1 MCDASEASFIIDS
14 KGTVY
19 QADWLNPVPDE
30 LKDKYPIITLN
41 PSNDLYV
48 KMIQADQYPTVNSDI
63 SSWVAPKQPEVTT
76 TQSAPIPIKKPLD
89 RLNAIEKEQE
99 VLKKAIDALILQNIA
114 KEKES

>member
-1 MCDASEASFIIDS
+1 MRYYVFIKGNKIVDTNQIFLKYQDKHKILLMCDASEASFIIDS

-48 KMIQADQYPTVNSDI
+48 KMI
-63 SSWVAPKQPEVTT
+63 
-76 TQSAPIPIKKPLD
+76 
-89 RLNAIEKEQE
+89 
-99 VLKKAIDALILQNIA
+99 
-114 KEKES
+114 